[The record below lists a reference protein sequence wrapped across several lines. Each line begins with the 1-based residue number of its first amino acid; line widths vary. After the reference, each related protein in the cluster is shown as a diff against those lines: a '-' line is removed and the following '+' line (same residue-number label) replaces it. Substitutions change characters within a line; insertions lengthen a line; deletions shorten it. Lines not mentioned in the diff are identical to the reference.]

1 MTRPQD
7 VLDFW
12 LAPTTRKRWFD
23 KDTVFDA
30 EIRQRF
36 ENAYDDA
43 AAGRL
48 DGWMQDRD
56 GALALVILL
65 DQMPRNMFRDTP
77 KAFATD
83 PKAREITKHALA
95 RGFDLE
101 LENEDHR
108 MLFYLPLEHSEEMA
122 DQDQCVALV
131 MERASGSE
139 FPDYAKA
146 HRDVIARFGRF
157 PHRNVILGRPDT
169 AEEEDYLKDPNAGF

>member
-12 LAPTTRKRWFD
+12 LAPTIRKRWFD
-23 KDTVFDA
+23 KDPAFDA

-43 AAGRL
+43 AAGRM
-48 DGWMQDRD
+48 DEWMQDRD

-83 PKAREITKHALA
+83 PKARAVTNHALA
-95 RGFDLE
+95 CGFDLE
-101 LENEDHR
+101 LLNEVQR
-108 MLFYLPLEHSEEMA
+108 ILCYLPLEHSEEMA
-122 DQDQCVALV
+122 DQDRCVALV
-131 MERASGSE
+131 LKRASGSE
-139 FPDYAKA
+139 FPDYARA
-146 HRDVIARFGRF
+146 HRDVIVRFGRF
-157 PHRNVILGRPDT
+157 PHRNAILGRPDT
-169 AEEEDYLKDPNAGF
+169 AEEKDYLKAPNAGF